1 MTREDTPTVPT
12 PLADCSDG
20 ELAALALVGRQSAYG
35 ELMQRYREPVFRLV
49 RSHIGDADE
58 TLDVVQETF
67 VAAFASIGRYDGDRP
82 FKHWINRI
90 ALNKCRDWGRR
101 RAVRRL
107 FRFALPLDAAGEI
120 VDTSVTGEAAID
132 DARSLAR
139 VTKAIASLPAN
150 LKEPLILTAVDGLS
164 QAEAATVLGI
174 SEKAV
179 EVRIYRAR
187 KALTAQTSKATMS
200 QARS

>member
-1 MTREDTPTVPT
+1 MSL
-12 PLADCSDG
+12 PLSEGSDG
-20 ELAALALVGRQSAYG
+20 ELAALALAGRQDA
-35 ELMQRYREPVFRLV
+35 YRELLARHRDAVFRLV
-49 RSHIGDADE
+49 RASVGDPHEAI
-58 TLDVVQETF
+58 DVTQETF
-67 VAAFASIGRYDGDRP
+67 IAAFSALGRYDHGRP
-82 FKHWINRI
+82 FLAWLKHI

-107 FRFALPLDAAGEI
+107 FRFALPLDAASEI
-120 VDTSVTGEAAID
+120 VDTAVTGEAAID

-164 QAEAATVLGI
+164 QAEAAAVLGI

-187 KALTAQTSKATMS
+187 KALSG
-200 QARS
+200 

>member
-1 MTREDTPTVPT
+1 MKREDTPTVPT

-20 ELAALALVGRQSAYG
+20 ELAALALAGRQSAYG
-35 ELMQRYREPVFRLV
+35 ELMRRYREPVFRLV
-49 RSHIGDADE
+49 RSHVGDPEEA
-58 TLDVVQETF
+58 LDVVQEAF
-67 VAAFASIGRYDGDRP
+67 VAAFASIGRYDGGRP
-82 FKHWINRI
+82 FRHWINRI

-107 FRFALPLDAAGEI
+107 FRFALPLDAASEI
-120 VDTSVTGEAAID
+120 VDTAVTGETVID
-132 DARSLAR
+132 DTRALAR
-139 VTKAIASLPAN
+139 VTKAIAALPAI

-164 QAEAATVLGI
+164 QAEAAAVLGT

-187 KALTAQTSKATMS
+187 KALEATL
-200 QARS
+200 AAGRSEG

>member
-1 MTREDTPTVPT
+1 MAT

-20 ELAALALVGRQSAYG
+20 DLAALALAGRQTAYG
-35 ELMQRYREPVFRLV
+35 ELMRRYREPVFRLV
-49 RSHIGDADE
+49 RSHVGDADE
-58 TLDVVQETF
+58 ALDVVQETF
-67 VAAFASIGRYDGDRP
+67 VAAFAAIARYDGRRP
-82 FKHWINRI
+82 FRHWINRI

-107 FRFALPLDAAGEI
+107 FRFALPLDAASEI
-120 VDTSVTGEAAID
+120 ADTAVGGEAAID
-132 DARSLAR
+132 DTRALAR
-139 VTKAIASLPAN
+139 LTTAIAALPAN

-179 EVRIYRAR
+179 EVRVYRAR
-187 KALTAQTSKATMS
+187 KALTG
-200 QARS
+200 

>member
-1 MTREDTPTVPT
+1 MTRPNAPAVTM
-12 PLADCSDG
+12 PLTGCTDG
-20 ELAALALVGRQSAYG
+20 ELAALALAGRQVAYG

-49 RSHIGDADE
+49 RSHVGDTDE
-58 TLDVVQETF
+58 ALDVVQETF
-67 VAAFASIGRYDGDRP
+67 VAAFASIGRYDGSRP
-82 FKHWINRI
+82 FRYWINRI

-107 FRFALPLDAAGEI
+107 FRFALPLDAASEI
-120 VDTSVTGEAAID
+120 VDTAVTGEAAID
-132 DARSLAR
+132 DARALAR

-164 QAEAATVLGI
+164 QAEAAAVLGI

-187 KALTAQTSKATMS
+187 KALSC
-200 QARS
+200 

>member
-1 MTREDTPTVPT
+1 MRQSAPTMLLT
-12 PLADCSDG
+12 GCTDG
-20 ELAALALVGRQSAYG
+20 ELAALALTGRQAAYG

-58 TLDVVQETF
+58 ALDVVQETF
-67 VAAFASIGRYDGDRP
+67 VAAFASIGRYDSSRP
-82 FKHWINRI
+82 FRHWINRI

-107 FRFALPLDAAGEI
+107 FRFALPLDSASEI
-120 VDTSVTGEAAID
+120 ADTTVTGEAVID
-132 DARSLAR
+132 DTRALAR
-139 VTKAIASLPAN
+139 ATKAIASLPSN

-164 QAEAATVLGI
+164 QAEAATLLGI

-187 KALTAQTSKATMS
+187 KALGEMLAAG
-200 QARS
+200 RREG

>member
-12 PLADCSDG
+12 PLADCTDG
-20 ELAALALVGRQSAYG
+20 ELTALALAGHQSAYG
-35 ELMQRYREPVFRLV
+35 ELIRRYRDPVFRLV
-49 RSHIGDADE
+49 RGHVGDPDE
-58 TLDVVQETF
+58 ALDVVQETF
-67 VAAFASIGRYDGDRP
+67 VAAFASVGRYDGSRP
-82 FKHWINRI
+82 FRHWINRI

-107 FRFALPLDAAGEI
+107 FRFALPLDAASEI
-120 VDTSVTGEAAID
+120 VDTAVTGEAAID
-132 DARSLAR
+132 DARALAR

-150 LKEPLILTAVDGLS
+150 LKEPLILTAVNGLS
-164 QAEAATVLGI
+164 QAEAAAVLGI

-187 KALTAQTSKATMS
+187 KALTP
-200 QARS
+200 